1 MGLVDEGVYTFCMKV
16 NKMLWRKVMMP
27 WIPHDEQEDA
37 TAENFSTVNV
47 YILLNKKV
55 YESEFFK
62 EVNYF
67 QWV

>member
-1 MGLVDEGVYTFCMKV
+1 
-16 NKMLWRKVMMP
+16 MMP